1 MLISR
6 TVTEVATIVF
16 LYFEQLTSPFQKVV
30 IFHLYW
36 NQRLVAWYQYIESI
50 HPQ

>member
-6 TVTEVATIVF
+6 KVTDIATIIF
-16 LYFEQLTSPFQKVV
+16 LYFEQLTLPFQKVV

-36 NQRLVAWYQYIESI
+36 NQRLVAWYQYIELI
-50 HPQ
+50 RPQ